1 MVTTAPGL
9 QRPKARPSL
18 QTPHFPEKGILASEQ
33 EAWGEG
39 VSGWAALPQL
49 LLRLGPLRPSLFI
62 AGSWAEGYSLKPF
75 PGHSE
80 VQ

>member
-39 VSGWAALPQL
+39 G
-49 LLRLGPLRPSLFI
+49 LRLGCSATTSFA
-62 AGSWAEGYSLKPF
+62 AGASQTLTFYSWKLG
-75 PGHSE
+75 
-80 VQ
+80 